1 MKGGFILK
9 INEIINKEFE
19 IIDFSLNLIAKKM
32 IIGNSQM
39 LVIHNDSNIKEIKGN
54 LFFENST
61 DFFKNNLTIIIEY
74 KDKTY
79 KTIYLKE
86 KPIQLYKNIIWLR
99 PYSYDSYVSKD
110 NCGVYNTYY
119 DILDEYSFE
128 FLVMI
133 GKLKSKR

>member
-1 MKGGFILK
+1 MK

-19 IIDFSLNLIAKKM
+19 IIDFSLNLITKKM

-61 DFFKNNLTIIIEY
+61 DFFKNKLSIIIEY

-79 KTIYLKE
+79 KTISLKE

-99 PYSYDSYVSKD
+99 PYSYDSYICKD
-110 NCGVYNTYY
+110 NCGVYSTYY